1 MISRRVLITGAS
13 RGIGHALATRL
24 ADAGHCPVGLARTSV
39 PDFPGEFRVVDLADR
54 EATQR
59 ALDAV
64 LATGPVDAVV
74 NNVGLVRPAYLPDV
88 SLDDL
93 DDVYDLTVRVA
104 VQVTQATLPGMTTQ
118 HWGRIVNLS
127 SLVTVGLPERTAYG
141 AAKAALDFC
150 TRAWAGELASTGIT
164 VNAVAPGPT
173 ETELFRENN
182 PPGSPGERR
191 YLSAVPAGRFGQP
204 AELAAAIF
212 FLLSEDAGF
221 ITGQILRVDGGAS
234 VFTR

>member
-1 MISRRVLITGAS
+1 MKSRRVLITGAS
-13 RGIGHALATRL
+13 RGIGHALTTRL
-24 ADAGHCPVGLARTSV
+24 ADAGHRPVGLARTHV
-39 PDFPGEFRVVDLADR
+39 PDFPGEFHVVDLADR

-64 LATGPVDAVV
+64 LETGPVDAVV
-74 NNVGLVRPAYLPDV
+74 NNVSLVRPAYLPDV
-88 SLDDL
+88 NLDDL

-104 VQVTQATLPGMTTQ
+104 VQVTQAALPGMTVQ

-127 SLVTVGLPERTAYG
+127 SLVTVGMPERTAYG

-150 TRAWAGELASTGIT
+150 TRAWAGELASTRIT
-164 VNAVAPGPT
+164 VNSVAPGPT
-173 ETELFRENN
+173 ETELFRQNN
-182 PPGSPGERR
+182 PPGSPGEQR
-191 YLSAVPAGRFGQP
+191 YLSAVPVGRFGQP
-204 AELAAAIF
+204 SELAAAIC

-234 VFTR
+234 AFIH